1 MKQLLLATILLFS
14 TLTLVAQDYARV
26 SKAEFERHRHRYNQ
40 LFDTNAFSP
49 EERLQVIDTY
59 YNTILSDQEVAANL
73 LQREFPEG
81 TPFFLL
87 PFDLIDMI
95 EGMIR

>member
-1 MKQLLLATILLFS
+1 MKQLLLATFLLFS

-73 LQREFPEG
+73 LQREFPDEV
-81 TPFFLL
+81 TPKSWT
-87 PFDLIDMI
+87 
-95 EGMIR
+95 E

>member
-1 MKQLLLATILLFS
+1 MKQLLLATFLLLS

-49 EERLQVIDTY
+49 EERHQVIDTY
-59 YNTILSDQEVAANL
+59 YNTILSDQEKGLFAQGALTIQVG
-73 LQREFPEG
+73 RFFPSS
-81 TPFFLL
+81 
-87 PFDLIDMI
+87 I
-95 EGMIR
+95 